1 MAVREAILSPLVAY
15 EALEAYAGRH
25 GWAALE
31 LAMHAAVPE
40 SLRVDMVALLRRNF
54 LPAEHALRTDLDAD
68 LLFASFCEHLG
79 GEYFRLDP
87 EVRRQ
92 LVEHLADT
100 HLDEAR
106 PRIRRVAAFLLA
118 YVDHLERRAYAR
130 QDRLLGAY
138 LETQR
143 WVALAFLEPDT
154 AAEQL
159 AGALEQV
166 ALQPRSGAR
175 LRLGSVA
182 SVLSLPLAHYRPL
195 LDYAFG
201 VAAIDEGDRASAEY
215 LLGALGDAPVDIGP
229 HSLPAPTDVLRRSW
243 PSEDEKPRPEPT
255 GAAAERPT
263 DADWWNE
270 ARQRIGRLRDAFEQL
285 VGQMELKESEHLE
298 GMFGELR
305 SILAS
310 EAEVDRGRLTAGLQE
325 LESQVRRL
333 EAVRGDYQRLQAT
346 LEAHALWLESGGTRG
361 ARANLGDIAL
371 ENLELEGARL
381 EEAVLD
387 GARLPNAHLQ
397 GARLKGTSLSGT
409 DLSGADLTRA
419 DLAEARLEKTNL
431 EGANLTGVNL
441 QMARL
446 EGANLRSAVLEDA
459 VLESAEL
466 AHTDLRNA
474 NLSGADLRL
483 ATLIDVAVAGADF
496 SGADLSQASLDE
508 VDLRRAR
515 LEGARLGGV
524 VPKRVRLT
532 EEQQRLFEAALV
544 VESDVYVSHAAQ
556 DAERIQPILK
566 LLSQAGYSVV
576 SDLSLL
582 GAEEPLPVR
591 WERMLQSAR
600 SILVCLTEAAMA
612 FEWQPPGA
620 EMEMASRRGM
630 LITLM
635 LDKLPMSSEAFGSGP
650 VIELLDW
657 HGEPDHP
664 GVRRLFEA
672 VSTITGKTPGGTTEA
687 EPTEDEAGV
696 EGPDPEPGTIYR
708 DRLADGAEGPEMVV
722 IPAGEFWMG
731 SDKSRDPQAF
741 DVELPRHRVS
751 IARRFALARYP
762 VTFAEYDRFAEAM
775 SRGLPDDVDW
785 GREKRP
791 AINVSWEDA
800 VVYCAWL
807 SEQTGRRYRLPTE
820 AEWEYAARAGTESHY
835 WWGEEAGKNN
845 ANCDGCGSEWDGK
858 QTAPVGAF
866 RPNPWGLHDMLG
878 NVREWVRD
886 CWHESYEGAPADG
899 SAWEAGDCPRRVV
912 RGGSWY
918 TKPENLRSATRDRN
932 GPDYRTNTI
941 GFRLAQ
947 DL

>member
-118 YVDHLERRAYAR
+118 YVDHLERRAYVR

-166 ALQPRSGAR
+166 AARPASGAR

-215 LLGALGDAPVDIGP
+215 LLGALGDASVGVGS
-229 HSLPAPTDVLRRSW
+229 HSLPAPNDVLRRAW
-243 PSEDEKPRPEPT
+243 PSEEAKPTPEPT
-255 GAAAERPT
+255 GAAVERPT

-270 ARQRIGRLRDAFEQL
+270 ARRRVGRLRDAFEEL

-298 GMFGELR
+298 GIFGELQD
-305 SILAS
+305 ILAA
-310 EAEVDRGRLTAGLQE
+310 EAEVDRGRLTAGLEE

-333 EAVRGDYQRLQAT
+333 EQVRGDYQRLRAT

-371 ENLELEGARL
+371 ENLELEDARL

-387 GARLPNAHLQ
+387 GARLPNAHLP
-397 GARLKGTSLSGT
+397 GVRLKGASLRGT
-409 DLSGADLTRA
+409 DLSGADLTSA
-419 DLAEARLEKTNL
+419 DLAEARLEKTSL
-431 EGANLTGVNL
+431 EGANLTGASL
-441 QMARL
+441 QRARL
-446 EGANLRSAVLEDA
+446 EGTNLRRALLKDA

-474 NLSGADLRL
+474 SLAGANLRF
-483 ATLIDVAVAGADF
+483 ATLTDVAVAGADF

-515 LEGARLGGV
+515 LEGAPLGGV
-524 VPKRVRLT
+524 ALERVRLT
-532 EEQQRLFEAALV
+532 DEQQELLDAAPV
-544 VESDVYVSHAAQ
+544 TEFDVFVSFAEQ
-556 DAERIQPILK
+556 DGERIRPILK
-566 LLSQAGYSVV
+566 LVSEAGYSVFADR
-576 SDLSLL
+576 SILGREQPWQERWEQTFRSALSL
-582 GAEEPLPVR
+582 
-591 WERMLQSAR
+591 
-600 SILVCLTEAAMA
+600 LVCLTEAALSS
-612 FEWQPPGA
+612 EWLPRVAQAGA
-620 EMEMASRRGM
+620 QRGV
-630 LITLM
+630 LITLV
-635 LDKLPMSSEAFGSGP
+635 LDKVPIPSAEALASGP
-650 VIELLDW
+650 LIELVDW
-657 HGEPDHP
+657 RGEPDHP
-664 GVRRLFEA
+664 GLRRLLDA
-672 VSTITGKTPGGTTEA
+672 VAKVTRKTPVVTARADSSE
-687 EPTEDEAGV
+687 V
-696 EGPDPEPGTIYR
+696 ESETVTPDLEPGTIYR
-708 DRLADGAEGPEMVV
+708 ERLADASEGPEMVV

-731 SDKSRDPQAF
+731 SDKSRDPEAF
-741 DVELPRHRVS
+741 DDELPHHRVS
-751 IARRFALARYP
+751 IARRFALGRYP
-762 VTFAEYDRFAEAM
+762 VTFAEYDSFAEANGRKP
-775 SRGLPDDVDW
+775 SEDRGW
-785 GREKRP
+785 GRENRP
-791 AINVSWEDA
+791 VINVSWEDA
-800 VVYCAWL
+800 VAYCAWL
-807 SEQTGRRYRLPTE
+807 SEQSGRPYRLPTE
-820 AEWEYAARAGTESHY
+820 AEWEYAARAGTETRY

-845 ANCDGCGSEWDGK
+845 ANCDGCGSEWDTK
-858 QTAPVGAF
+858 QTAPVGSF
-866 RPNPWGLHDMLG
+866 RPNNWGLHDMLG
-878 NVREWVRD
+878 NVWEWVQD
-886 CWHESYEGAPADG
+886 CWHRSYEGAPTDG
-899 SAWEAGDCPRRVV
+899 SAWEEGDCARRVV
-912 RGGSWY
+912 RGGSWEVN
-918 TKPENLRSATRDRN
+918 PGNLRSPSRARGWPGNRDDN
-932 GPDYRTNTI
+932 I